1 MKLFMM
7 TFIIIIL
14 LGCKEDKADIRPPIR
29 HKNIPTEAFWHGH
42 VDGGQWYHCQK
53 SNDIYSFY
61 CTVYNE
67 NTGQIVISDKFTI
80 FVENNKNQMPLS
92 EFLAKGELKNNNII
106 GFNGYDMGL
115 KLNLVLV
122 PSNNLVDD

>member
-1 MKLFMM
+1 M
-7 TFIIIIL
+7 
-14 LGCKEDKADIRPPIR
+14 
-29 HKNIPTEAFWHGH
+29 
-42 VDGGQWYHCQK
+42 
-53 SNDIYSFY
+53 YSFY

-67 NTGQIVISDKFTI
+67 NTGQIIISDKFTL

-106 GFNGYDMGL
+106 GFNGYEMGL